1 MTTLVLVIH
10 LISCFILILVV
21 LLQSG
26 KGADLAG
33 AFGGMG
39 SQTTF
44 GPRGG
49 ATLLSKITTATAVI
63 FMITS
68 LALSIMMSHR
78 VSGSSVMDK
87 ASAAKAKHKAVIPVK
102 KTLPPKKKS
111 KEAAATATA
120 KKEKGK
126 SEFKTVSVIDKS
138 GKVKKVQMKHLTKA
152 EVDKLL
158 GRKEPAK
165 NKNETK
171 KKQK

>member
-87 ASAAKAKHKAVIPVK
+87 ASTARAKHKAVTPVK
-102 KTLPPKKKS
+102 KTLPPKS
-111 KEAAATATA
+111 KESKAGAVAQ
-120 KKEKGK
+120 KKEKAKGG
-126 SEFKTVSVIDKS
+126 FKTVPVVDKS
-138 GKVKKVQMKHLTKA
+138 GTVKNIQVKHLSKA
-152 EVDKLL
+152 EVEKLL
-158 GRKEPAK
+158 GRKLPDK
-165 NKNETK
+165 KKKETK
-171 KKQK
+171 KKNK